1 MIDQIVE
8 FQAGEVL
15 NFSDILTSC
24 MTSRL
29 PSSCLSLLTLSSVLG
44 FFYLLNNYTRT
55 ELSNMALVA
64 LEYEVFGKV
73 QGVFFRKY
81 TNEKAKSLGLRGWVK
96 NTRYAQTCLVIFYS
110 NLFPLRDGTVT
121 GELEGEQAR
130 VTEMRSWLETKGS
143 PQSRIDRAEFRNIR
157 QINNFSFEHFKIIR

>member
-96 NTRYAQTCLVIFYS
+96 NTR
-110 NLFPLRDGTVT
+110 
-121 GELEGEQAR
+121 
-130 VTEMRSWLETKGS
+130 
-143 PQSRIDRAEFRNIR
+143 
-157 QINNFSFEHFKIIR
+157 